1 LHSFLLAGSMEPRVS
16 DILEIID
23 GIAPFRLA
31 EEWDNVGLQVGDP
44 TTTAS
49 RIMIALDPCRE
60 AVDEAVASDCQ
71 LLLTHH
77 PLIFTSIRSLNLQE
91 QPGEILAKALRNNLS
106 IAALHTNYDIADGGI
121 NDLLAERIGLTCIEP
136 LARHEGEELV
146 KLAVFVPK
154 GHEEQVMEA
163 LFRSGG
169 HMGNYSDC
177 SFQTEGVG
185 TFRPLSGAKPFLG
198 SPGRREYAEEKRIE
212 VLLRREDVPSACR
225 ALVEAHPYEE
235 PAFDLYPLLN
245 KGACRG
251 LGRIGNLR
259 EALPLAQLAS
269 RLKDELSL
277 IALRIVGDGARSMV
291 KVALCAGSG
300 ASLLRQAHGLGA
312 DVLVTGDVKY
322 HDAREAEMLGIALV
336 DIGHFASEIPM
347 VRGVCARLREEV
359 KAKGFTAEIMA
370 CKRERDPFEYC

>member
-1 LHSFLLAGSMEPRVS
+1 MARSMRPRVS

-31 EEWDNVGLQVGDP
+31 EEWDNVGLQLGDP
-44 TTTAS
+44 TAAAA
-49 RIMIALDPCRE
+49 RIMISLDPCRE
-60 AVDEAVASDCQ
+60 AVDEAVASGCQ

-77 PLIFTSIRSLNLQE
+77 PLIFKPIRSLNLQE
-91 QPGEILAKALRNNLS
+91 QPGKILAKALRNNLS

-121 NDLLAERIGLTCIEP
+121 NDLLAERIGLTRVEP
-136 LARHEGEELV
+136 LARHDSEELV

-154 GHEEQVMEA
+154 GHEEKVMEA
-163 LFRSGG
+163 LFRSSGRI
-169 HMGNYSDC
+169 GNYSEC

-185 TFRPLSGAKPFLG
+185 TFRPLPGAEPFLG

-212 VLLRREDVPSACR
+212 VLLRAEDVPAACR
-225 ALVEAHPYEE
+225 ALVAAHPYEE

-245 KGACRG
+245 KGSCRG
-251 LGRIGNLR
+251 LGRIGHLS
-259 EALPLAQLAS
+259 APLPLAQLAS
-269 RLKDELSL
+269 RMKD
-277 IALRIVGDGARSMV
+277 ALRLVALRVVGDGARLTD

-300 ASLLRQAHGLGA
+300 ASLLRHAHGLGA

-347 VRGVCARLREEV
+347 VSGVCARLREEV
-359 KAKGFTAEIMA
+359 TAKGFTAEIMA
-370 CKRERDPFEYC
+370 CESERDPFGYC